1 MKRRFLIL
9 AAAVSSA
16 LFLSSCAVGP
26 DYERPVVPV
35 PENFRNIHGQVDAS
49 NWLTARWWRQYNDP
63 ALDYLVSKAIANNRT
78 LQQTMANVEKAAAQ
92 VTVSRSSLFPQLSY
106 SGDGGKAQIGRA
118 HV

>member
-63 ALDYLVSKAIANNRT
+63 GFGLPGIQSDREQPHS
-78 LQQTMANVEKAAAQ
+78 AADHGE
-92 VTVSRSSLFPQLSY
+92 RGEGGR
-106 SGDGGKAQIGRA
+106 SGDRLPLESLPAALLQR
-118 HV
+118 

>member
-49 NWLTARWWRQYNDP
+49 NWLTARW
-63 ALDYLVSKAIANNRT
+63 
-78 LQQTMANVEKAAAQ
+78 
-92 VTVSRSSLFPQLSY
+92 
-106 SGDGGKAQIGRA
+106 
-118 HV
+118 